1 MTYVQKNHCWEDFDY
16 RPSKQ
21 KTEFYRKWYHTRTAH
36 PTTADYHIACAKL
49 PYSDNHYGQMVEQT
63 VSRVDVERFVNGLS
77 ITDRKIMALRLKGRP
92 LEEIAKLTGFQTHS
106 AVLKR
111 IRKVGKAYERY
122 AGTDLGFDEKKI
134 I

>member
-1 MTYVQKNHCWEDFDY
+1 
-16 RPSKQ
+16 
-21 KTEFYRKWYHTRTAH
+21 
-36 PTTADYHIACAKL
+36 
-49 PYSDNHYGQMVEQT
+49 MVEQT
-63 VSRVDVERFVNGLS
+63 ISRVDVERFVNSLS

-92 LEEIAKLTGFQTHS
+92 LEEIAVLTGFKTHS

-111 IRKVGKAYERY
+111 IRKVGKAYERH